1 MTVRECQKALTAFD
15 MHCHIFSLDI
25 LRVVSKITRVL
36 EVECGFFDLA
46 TGGVMRRAPKSE
58 LMTTL
63 ETCQYLK
70 ITQRTLYRYLQ
81 SRQIPAFKL
90 GKEWRFV
97 RSDLEQWIRDRTRTA
112 VNS

>member
-1 MTVRECQKALTAFD
+1 MAKAL
-15 MHCHIFSLDI
+15 
-25 LRVVSKITRVL
+25 
-36 EVECGFFDLA
+36 
-46 TGGVMRRAPKSE
+46 KSE
-58 LMTTL
+58 LMTAE

-97 RSDLEQWIRDRTRTA
+97 RSDLEQWIRHRTR
-112 VNS
+112 SRLSPQ

>member
-1 MTVRECQKALTAFD
+1 MTVRERQKALTAFD
-15 MHCHIFSLDI
+15 MYCHIFSLDI
-25 LRVVSKITRVL
+25 LKVASKITRVL
-36 EVECGFFDLA
+36 EVGCGFFDLA
-46 TGGVMRRAPKSE
+46 IGGVMSRVPKSE
-58 LMTTL
+58 LMTTW